1 MKQALDKY
9 GIAMPAFGKI
19 GGLLAG
25 EVCLIIVV
33 ASILHQYCIHVASI
47 LYQFCIDIAF
57 TLHRYCT
64 DIVLMLHRYCI
75 HAESILHRCTMQP
88 KFGC

>member
-25 EVCLIIVV
+25 EVLYTLKYATFLEQIFAV
-33 ASILHQYCIHVASI
+33 AVSFPVSNSISYEV
-47 LYQFCIDIAF
+47 
-57 TLHRYCT
+57 
-64 DIVLMLHRYCI
+64 
-75 HAESILHRCTMQP
+75 
-88 KFGC
+88 

>member
-25 EVCLIIVV
+25 EVCLL
-33 ASILHQYCIHVASI
+33 SFFCMILELVSLW
-47 LYQFCIDIAF
+47 LY
-57 TLHRYCT
+57 
-64 DIVLMLHRYCI
+64 
-75 HAESILHRCTMQP
+75 S
-88 KFGC
+88 

>member
-25 EVCLIIVV
+25 EVCHQT
-33 ASILHQYCIHVASI
+33 SILNR
-47 LYQFCIDIAF
+47 IDKKI
-57 TLHRYCT
+57 C
-64 DIVLMLHRYCI
+64 
-75 HAESILHRCTMQP
+75 
-88 KFGC
+88 

>member
-25 EVCLIIVV
+25 EVPVICLKL
-33 ASILHQYCIHVASI
+33 SY
-47 LYQFCIDIAF
+47 F
-57 TLHRYCT
+57 HRAYK
-64 DIVLMLHRYCI
+64 VSNQL
-75 HAESILHRCTMQP
+75 Q
-88 KFGC
+88 

>member
-25 EVCLIIVV
+25 EVGLLSSFGMVV
-33 ASILHQYCIHVASI
+33 RLVSLR
-47 LYQFCIDIAF
+47 IAF
-57 TLHRYCT
+57 VVFT
-64 DIVLMLHRYCI
+64 
-75 HAESILHRCTMQP
+75 
-88 KFGC
+88 